1 MTENIYQFNDI
12 MRVIGHQNS
21 CSFIDD
27 DFMAVLEAHKAAGE
41 SSNDN
46 DMFSVALDF
55 FFIGIICGRR
65 RERADRNHRQ
75 YMPLKRELERRRI
88 VAELAHKPALCEVM
102 AIYELAQQLDPQT
115 IKSVLDYIDYVRG
128 QQSQEV

>member
-41 SSNDN
+41 SSNDL
-46 DMFSVALDF
+46 FSVALDF
-55 FFIGIICGRR
+55 FYIGIICGRR
-65 RERADRNHRQ
+65 RERADRNRRQ
-75 YMPLKRELERRRI
+75 YMPLKKELERKRI
-88 VAELAHKPALCEVM
+88 AAELAHKPALCEVM
-102 AIYELAQQLDPQT
+102 AIYELVQQLDPQT
-115 IKSVLDYIDYVRG
+115 AKSLLDYIDYVRG